1 MATTVPAQTGMDEY
15 GPTPHAPHPLTQK
28 VAVRT
33 VELAEEVLEP
43 SHRLG
48 VQVVSGLCRE
58 GFKFTRFT

>member
-1 MATTVPAQTGMDEY
+1 MGPLLMH
-15 GPTPHAPHPLTQK
+15 PTPSHQK